1 MKEKWS
7 VVSGRW
13 SVKAVANVEQSC
25 ATDSCGSPLSL
36 TTDHRPPTTVSSRG
50 FTLIELVITLT
61 VLTIL
66 TMGVIPLVKISV
78 RRQREQQLRE
88 ALRTMR
94 SAIDQFHREA
104 LAGARAGQ
112 PGAGGTGGA
121 VPTGG
126 DTDNP
131 QPQPNPQQP
140 MQQFIDPRVRVAIT
154 DNTIF
159 GTDNPDRYP
168 PDLDTLVS
176 GVNVTP
182 IGGGGPQGGG
192 GIAGLDNDQ
201 TATSNSVTST
211 KKKVYLREIPID
223 PMTGERDWELR
234 STYDSKDA
242 QSWGGENVFDVR
254 SKSTATALDGETKY
268 NEW

>member
-1 MKEKWS
+1 MGTTTRRGDAETLGRGEKES
-7 VVSGRW
+7 NFSSPRLRLPA
-13 SVKAVANVEQSC
+13 SPRRAN
-25 ATDSCGSPLSL
+25 
-36 TTDHRPPTTVSSRG
+36 G

-66 TMGVIPLVKISV
+66 TLGVIPLVKTSV

-88 ALRTMR
+88 ALRQMR
-94 SAIDQFHREA
+94 GAIDQFHREA
-104 LAGARAGQ
+104 LAGARTQQQGGQAGAAV
-112 PGAGGTGGA
+112 PVTPPTETENPTGGA
-121 VPTGG
+121 GAGAVPVPG
-126 DTDNP
+126 
-131 QPQPNPQQP
+131 QQAGP
-140 MQQFIDPRVRVAIT
+140 QFIDPRVRVAIT

-168 PDLDTLVS
+168 PDLDTLIN

-182 IGGGGPQGGG
+182 IGGGADAGGG
-192 GIAGLDNDQ
+192 GIVGLSGSDQ
-201 TATSNSVTST
+201 TATSNSLTSA
-211 KKKVYLREIPID
+211 KKKVYLREIPVD